1 MQSQGW
7 TRTFLQPRPRGPKSL
22 LDLTLGL
29 VLSPWFSLL
38 EFLVY
43 WKSLL
48 ISLVILNVI
57 VKIVYP
63 FDTTFIY
70 TIPVIMYIIEHICK
84 YKFLK
89 MR

>member
-1 MQSQGW
+1 MQSQGR
-7 TRTFLQPRPRGPKSL
+7 TRTSLQPRTRGPKSL

-29 VLSPWFSLL
+29 VLSPWFSLV

-48 ISLVILNVI
+48 ISLGVLNVF

-63 FDTTFIY
+63 FDTTFTHI
-70 TIPVIMYIIEHICK
+70 IPVYRVYYRTHLQI
-84 YKFLK
+84 
-89 MR
+89 